1 VTWQPGR
8 DKIAELLDA
17 GELEQVTADQRI
29 AQLLHDDAGRHLAT
43 AATAL
48 SSGDLSGAYQ
58 LAYDALRKSAASL
71 LAVQGLRATSR
82 GGHIAIQDAIGA
94 QFGASV
100 PVFRSFARIDAP
112 ATPSNTPAAL
122 THRDPP
128 PTSPAP
134 SRPPPSAR
142 RRREDLAAERA
153 HTLVTHREQSSV
165 TSSKERRSI
174 LWSDLCASTTSF
186 LSACRLVV
194 DPFSGA
200 RSLT

>member
-1 VTWQPGR
+1 MTG
-8 DKIAELLDA
+8 LLEG
-17 GELEQVTADQRI
+17 GELERVAADGELARR
-29 AQLLHDDAGRHLAT
+29 LLWDSARHLTSAT
-43 AATAL
+43 EAVAG
-48 SSGDLSGAYQ
+48 GDLPGAYQ
-58 LAYDALRKSAASL
+58 LAYDAFRKSAASL